1 MDDTRL
7 RTIAQLEEFLKATP
21 QVAFTALRQGGAGED
36 QRSEHICRVLTR
48 FDYAHR
54 NKRERGVAL
63 ALPEVGHLLACD
75 ISAEY
80 TAIGRPHW
88 LATGVARAQASNS
101 PTATRRHCPAPP
113 AVNRLRAC

>member
-54 NKRERGVAL
+54 NKRDRGVAL

-75 ISAEY
+75 ISTEY

-88 LATGVARAQASNS
+88 LATGVAHRIELCLAPAL
-101 PTATRRHCPAPP
+101 ATLDA
-113 AVNRLRAC
+113 RLAAGGAGS